1 MQSRWLVFFMV
12 LLLSAVSVQA
22 VINEHSTKIF
32 AITNDGKGLSADLDL
47 RISPGTGKIFSG
59 VDALVGTSTQ
69 NAYKTALEV
78 TKKYFPNAN
87 QYDYYFSINSTASI
101 VDGPSAG
108 GATALLMV
116 SMLQDK
122 KIPAVVAM
130 TGTLSE
136 NGQIGTVGGVFEKSK
151 AASQAGIKLFLIPKG
166 EARQVTR
173 TENGIKSINLIEYA
187 PKEWGLKVVE
197 VENLDEALKLA
208 FSDIESID
216 INKQI
221 QESNEIFVPE
231 SISFH
236 SQVAPLHGITEKYLE
251 RAKEQLK
258 DAKAELNTTILTDT
272 ELVQVMFESVSE
284 SEKVLDQAQRLYD
297 QNFLY
302 SSANFAFTAAVNAML
317 VKDIAQNPSILNEN
331 SAVFKEK
338 LDKLKK
344 ELDSLKGRLDGRIL
358 SDQLDWQV
366 AAQQRWLWAYN
377 NVQSLENTQTIVI
390 RAPGEPGISSPQLDR
405 LRDFEFAVAWKIA
418 VDDFSLELQNAKQQT
433 ANSSIFEE
441 YADEQLINAENS
453 LPLVQED
460 ERVDIQRRMD
470 GAKTAQ
476 SMKWFLP
483 EAADAASVSALIEAE
498 QETKGKDLNQLE
510 SLLNQKISEL
520 DKKLAEENPYV
531 WARIYLDHARYFQ
544 QAVQY
549 HQKQGRT
556 SQALDAAQGGISV
569 VFLAQS
575 AFETHQKIYSLAANA
590 PTTPYQSQPFKP
602 LPSENQKQYYWVLAL
617 AGFLFVAAIIILLA
631 AFLQKKKETSGEG
644 LISSRQLLRQSAEL
658 DKQFAQAKIGK
669 EEYLKKRHE
678 FAEELAR
685 AQEQKGV
692 PSEAEIEK
700 VGNRISGLEKEL
712 QGLRK
717 SLKEGKVSEQ
727 QFSEKVDSIQKQLQE
742 TKSQLQNHE
751 ARVSIAKSQS
761 ESASSLEQLA
771 SEVKK
776 RKTSSQKPKAKRK
789 NIGTL

>member
-1 MQSRWLVFFMV
+1 MQSRWLVFFLV
-12 LLLSAVSVQA
+12 LLVSAVSVQA
-22 VINEHSTKIF
+22 IISQHSTKIF

-69 NAYKTALEV
+69 NAYKTALEA

-108 GATALLMV
+108 AATALLMV

-122 KIPAVVAM
+122 RIPAVVAM
-130 TGTLSE
+130 TGTLSD
-136 NGQIGTVGGVFEKSK
+136 NGQVGTVGGVFEKSK
-151 AASQAGIKLFLIPKG
+151 AASDAGIKLFLIPKG

-173 TENGIKSINLIEYA
+173 TAEGIKSVNLVEYA
-187 PKEWGLKVVE
+187 PKQWGLKVVE
-197 VENLDEALKLA
+197 VENLDDALSFA

-216 INKQI
+216 INKEI
-221 QESNEIFVPE
+221 EESNIIFVPE
-231 SISFH
+231 PIPFSPK
-236 SQVAPLHGITEKYLE
+236 VAPLHGITEKYLE

-284 SEKVLDQAQRLYD
+284 SEKVLDQAQKLYD

-302 SSANFAFTAAVNAML
+302 SAANFAFTAAVNAML

-331 SAVFKEK
+331 STVFKEK
-338 LDKLKK
+338 LGKLKK
-344 ELDSLKGRLDGRIL
+344 ELDSLKERLDGRIL

-377 NVQSLENTQTIVI
+377 NVENLENTQTIVI
-390 RAPGEPGISSPQLDR
+390 RTPGEQGISSPQLDR

-418 VDDFSLELQNAKQQT
+418 VDDFSLELQNARQQT

-453 LPLVQED
+453 LPLVQDD

-476 SMKWFLP
+476 SLNWFLP

-498 QETKGKDLNQLE
+498 QEIKGKDLNQLE
-510 SLLNQKISEL
+510 ALLNQKISAL
-520 DKKLAEENPYV
+520 DEKLLEEKPFV

-556 SQALDAAQGGISV
+556 AQALDAVQGGISV

-590 PTTPYQSQPFKP
+590 PSTPYNPEPFKP
-602 LPSENQKQYYWVLAL
+602 LPVDNQKQYYWVLAL
-617 AGFLFVAAIIILLA
+617 AGFLFVSAIIILLV
-631 AFLQKKKETSGEG
+631 AFLQKRKETSGEG
-644 LISSRQLLRQSAEL
+644 PVSSRQLLRQSAEL

-669 EEYLKKRHE
+669 EEYLKKRGQL
-678 FAEELAR
+678 AEELMKT
-685 AQEQKGV
+685 QEQKGV
-692 PSEAEIEK
+692 PSEAEIGK

-712 QGLRK
+712 FELSK
-717 SLKEGKVSEQ
+717 SLKAGTVSEQ
-727 QFSEKVDSIQKQLQE
+727 QFSQKVDSIQKQLQE
-742 TKSQLQNHE
+742 TKAQLENHE
-751 ARVSIAKSQS
+751 ARVATAKKESEPKPESLDELAGEIKKGKTRKIA
-761 ESASSLEQLA
+761 
-771 SEVKK
+771 
-776 RKTSSQKPKAKRK
+776 KPKAKTK
-789 NIGTL
+789 K